1 MCLRSKVKSNRNI
14 TPSSGSMSVATSLVL
29 REAVTTP
36 PAVALYGLVVSK
48 KDQGLVDV
56 PSRNPFCLYAHQGP
70 FLRAANTECS
80 FLLPTI
86 RVRLWVRR
94 LFYNVKIVEIVVTT
108 LKVREGTHLRY

>member
-1 MCLRSKVKSNRNI
+1 MCLHSKVKSNRNI
-14 TPSSGSMSVATSLVL
+14 TPSSGLTSVAMSLVL

-56 PSRNPFCLYAHQGP
+56 PSRNPFRLYAHQGP

-86 RVRLWVRR
+86 RVRLWV
-94 LFYNVKIVEIVVTT
+94 
-108 LKVREGTHLRY
+108 